1 MRFPP
6 IVPGFSQ
13 LIHGGDYNPDQ
24 WMDMEVWKEDMRI
37 AKAMGINSL
46 SVGIF
51 SWTALEPREGEY
63 SFGWLD
69 TILDMMAAQG
79 MKAML
84 ATPSGAR
91 PAWLSQKYP
100 EVLRVSE
107 DGLRNQHGGRHNH
120 CLSSPVYREKVQ
132 KINTLLAER

>member
-120 CLSSPVYREKVQ
+120 
-132 KINTLLAER
+132 